1 MKFSLLSHTLRIL
14 LLPVCLGLAYNAS
27 GSDKDQLIRL
37 GDAAYQRRSYD
48 SAVSYYQQA
57 ASDKSQD
64 AVALYKL
71 GNAHYRL
78 RHIGEAVLS
87 YGKALKQ
94 RPGFAAAEKNIRVI
108 QQQVSPTNNKEVFF
122 LRWWQGIASP
132 SLSNLWALIAILLFA
147 MVLGLL
153 AWSHYARKKISWL
166 RPQIVVGG
174 LIAAALFAALG
185 FAAAWS
191 GVPKSEAVVMRP
203 DAKFLPLA
211 SDPKSTGLSL
221 PEGLL
226 VKVLH
231 TENDKATIALPDGQQ
246 GFVQRFDIAV
256 VE

>member
-1 MKFSLLSHTLRIL
+1 MKSSLLWQTLRLL
-14 LLPVCLGLAYNAS
+14 LLPFCLGLALNAS
-27 GSDKDQLIRL
+27 GSNKEQLIRL
-37 GDAAYQRRSYD
+37 GDGAYQRRAYD
-48 SAVSYYQQA
+48 SAVFYYEQA
-57 ASDKSQD
+57 AAGKSPD

-78 RHIGEAVLS
+78 RHIGEAMLS

-108 QQQVSPTNNKEVFF
+108 QQQVSPARDKEVFF
-122 LRWWQGIASP
+122 MQWWRHIASP
-132 SLSNLWALIAILLFA
+132 SLSNVWALLAILLFTS
-147 MVLGLL
+147 VLGLL
-153 AWSHYARKKISWL
+153 ALSHYSRKKISWL
-166 RPQIVVGG
+166 RPQVVIVG
-174 LIAAALFAALG
+174 LIASALFAALA
-185 FAAAWS
+185 FSAAWS

-203 DAKFLPLA
+203 DAKFLPLTGDA
-211 SDPKSTGLSL
+211 KGTGLSL

-231 TENDKATIALPDGQQ
+231 TENDKATIALPDGQE